1 MRYLKYI
8 FLVFFIS
15 ILTVSC
21 IEEIESPNV
30 QESDVLTLVPRV
42 TNFANQYVTKS
53 SYSTNET
60 KITSLAVL
68 AFNEDND
75 LILIHEDS
83 NDSGITSVAL
93 SKSMLN
99 FKDPVIVEKLDAATL
114 VVFANIGI
122 NQIIDAN
129 GKSLKDIKDN
139 KETLKLSAID
149 GFTCHFSDSQ
159 TVVTD
164 LEDDNFK
171 GFPMVGRR
179 SNVNLTMSSTQ
190 QGVEVGLEILY
201 AKVKFIISVA
211 EGTENAGTGMSFKLN
226 SYSVHN
232 VSKATPLT
240 KPTGATVSNSYA
252 YTTASNSTD
261 NSAIVDTTTN
271 LNGSSFDFTFYVSE
285 SRYALA
291 EGVDL
296 SGIYPD
302 NSWMNPS
309 SPNANQR
316 QYYKPRIVEQ
326 KSGLPG
332 NGLATYALLNG
343 IYKDYRG
350 QEWTVNY
357 QVYLGKDNHS
367 NFEVDRNSEY
377 TNHITIKGI
386 RNNDSFENGS
396 LWIDHRVDVS
406 YTEDPVKNI
415 GITRETLIDSHF
427 EVRPLRVKWNEGEY
441 THARIYLPTSNGS
454 VVNWIG
460 IERFTGDNCQDIS
473 LYCHDGETSFG
484 KRRYFTTNLISELH
498 SITGEFG
505 IQTTSDGKKYIN
517 LNSGDCAWIYIDENT
532 STSASERTAE
542 IILEFITDE
551 DVYTEVYNIKQR
563 GLTTVGGYIIES
575 YEEYLHSY
583 DSEDKY
589 NLSTS
594 PIDYTQ
600 QGLEWGFPNTQLSK
614 DMLVSAVELPDWAVG
629 LLDWDFT
636 NAVYQRYDY
645 MHPYDDDDDD
655 DDHYT
660 VYTKKS
666 GSWKKSS
673 ESGNGKIFTSRASE
687 DKLITI
693 VDMATMPDNAYQ
705 YCLSKNK
712 FNEDADGK
720 HTLDIH
726 WYLPDVYELQS
737 ILNAAKTNN
746 TSADLNTDSY
756 YWSSQPSYSSVMPD
770 LLDGIDLLLE
780 KSSDSRAVSGNEI
793 SDISRGE
800 KHRIRCVYSAEAI
813 HVDMSERA
821 PDGVGGNYYFY
832 MKAYNSGNQAFFYN
846 TLNQNAKTAYT
857 ESGTDDYKKKNV
869 KYSYPTFNSPGSNNP
884 FEFSAQLQNSEE
896 KTFSG
901 FLKNPTSSDN
911 WQYDGDGY
919 SAILAEFEGLSE
931 FELEEKTSWG
941 SGQGVYK
948 PTNIYREDVRV
959 DSTLHKNKLEK
970 VVSATTP
977 STLNLLLN
985 IQFSNNTNDKHHPVY
1000 YYNEY
1005 DNSYTNIK
1013 TDSTKRWKVKYQ
1025 EVPYTPK
1032 GLKYE
1037 YGHTVNPATTAEVG
1051 GLFWSGDTDKA
1062 HSEAKRLAIE
1072 QAITAAKKIYSTTS
1086 YKEDKNT
1093 DNIKVTGSWNR
1104 SGTKYTATAT
1114 GTITIICESKAE
1126 ETVYYQDASDDS
1138 GWYLYKE
1145 ERKYLTGIIN
1155 DELRL
1160 YSGNSF
1166 TVSLNS
1172 EYIEDY
1178 EITQVKVHYSGSNLI
1193 YAEGG
1198 LAGYGKTEYYARFIE
1213 SSLGLEHSTQNI
1225 AGMEYSGDNYAGV
1238 HKWRGAGK
1246 GSVTMVLAD
1255 YKVDPGLLGT
1265 SYRYTAT
1272 SMDIDKY
1279 LVVDRIEVQC
1289 KRKAES
1295 ASN

>member
-99 FKDPVIVEKLDAATL
+99 FNDPVIVEKLDAATL

-171 GFPMVGRR
+171 GFPMVGRS
-179 SNVNLTMSSTQ
+179 SNVNLTMSSSQ

-211 EGTENAGTGMSFKLN
+211 EGTENAGTGVSFKLN

-240 KPTGATVSNSYA
+240 KPTGATVSDSYA

-261 NSAIVDTTTN
+261 NSATVDKTTN
-271 LNGSSFDFTFYVSE
+271 LDGPSFDFTFYVSE

-614 DMLVSAVELPDWAVG
+614 DMLVSAVSLPSWAVQA
-629 LLDWDFT
+629 LALDFT

-645 MHPYDDDDDD
+645 IHPSDGD
-655 DDHYT
+655 YT
-660 VYTKKS
+660 SYTKKS
-666 GSWKKSS
+666 GSWAISS
-673 ESGNGKIFTSRASE
+673 ESANGKTFTSRATE
-687 DKLITI
+687 NKLITI

-726 WYLPDVYELQS
+726 WYLPDAYELQS

-756 YWSSQPSYSSVMPD
+756 YWSSQPSYSSVMPN

-780 KSSDSRAVSGNEI
+780 NSSDSRAVSGNEI
-793 SDISRGE
+793 SNISRSE
-800 KHRIRCVYSAEAI
+800 KNRIRCVYSAEAI

-857 ESGTDDYKKKNV
+857 ESGTDDYKKKNA

-948 PTNIYREDVRV
+948 PTNIYREDVKV

-970 VVSATTP
+970 VVSATT
-977 STLNLLLN
+977 SSSLNLLLN
-985 IQFSNNTNDKHHPVY
+985 IQFSNNTNNTNYPVY

-1005 DNSYTNIK
+1005 DNRYTNIK
-1013 TDSTKRWKVKYQ
+1013 TTSTKRWKVKYQ

-1032 GLKYE
+1032 GLKDE
-1037 YGHTVNPATTAEVG
+1037 YTHEVKNISKNRSSIILNKDMQAEEVRN
-1051 GLFWSGDTDKA
+1051 
-1062 HSEAKRLAIE
+1062 EAKSAAIE
-1072 QAITAAKKIYSTTS
+1072 QAMTEAKKKYPNRLS
-1086 YKEDKNT
+1086 YYIKEGT
-1093 DNIKVTGSWNR
+1093 DNISV
-1104 SGTKYTATAT
+1104 SGKWTNTLRTKYQATAT
-1114 GTITIICESKAE
+1114 GTITIVCESKAE
-1126 ETVYYQDASDDS
+1126 PSVYYANASDDS
-1138 GWYLYKE
+1138 GWYVYKE
-1145 ERKYLTGIIN
+1145 EPKYLTGIIN

-1166 TVSLNS
+1166 TVSLND
-1172 EYIEDY
+1172 EYRDDY
-1178 EITQVKVHYSGSNLI
+1178 EIVKVKVYYSGDTYIREKTVESGLI
-1193 YAEGG
+1193 DDTY
-1198 LAGYGKTEYYARFIE
+1198 TYYARFVE
-1213 SSLGLEHSTQNI
+1213 STVTFPHTQQNI
-1225 AGMEYSGDNYAGV
+1225 TGMTYSDDNNGGT
-1238 HKWRGAGK
+1238 HQWKGEGK
-1246 GSVTMVLAD
+1246 QNVTLVLAD
-1255 YKVDPGLLGT
+1255 YIQKKATIST
-1265 SYRYTAT
+1265 SYEYNIA
-1272 SMDIDKY
+1272 SENLGKY